1 MLIKLSAIACF
12 LLGMFLIGEW
22 NYSSKLPKIRLSEG
36 KEAFEKY
43 CMKCHSLEA
52 GENGFGPSL
61 HAIASVAATRKPG
74 LSAQEY
80 LWESVVDPAAFKATE
95 GLMPVGLASNIGRE
109 KLFQIVAYLM
119 STGNNNDFAP
129 LWSVA
134 KVWQAPTKS
143 DQSNSKW
150 SLEKLNRGKAI
161 FHGKGKCAECH
172 VLNPVNAAD
181 HLLAPNLSGVGI
193 NDESYLAESMKCP
206 SCYLSRGFRF
216 GKVMLDDELVSG
228 RLIEQENAVILVN
241 RAQTGYSITQFSKT
255 DGIEWS
261 ETNTSL
267 MPAYSDG
274 ALSPEETEDLILF
287 LRSLR

>member
-22 NYSSKLPKIRLSEG
+22 SYSSKLPKVRLSEG
-36 KEAFEKY
+36 REAFEKY
-43 CMKCHSLEA
+43 CLKCHSLEA

-61 HAIASVAATRKPG
+61 HAIASVASTRKPG

-95 GLMPVGLASNIGRE
+95 GLMPVGLASTIGRDN
-109 KLFQIVAYLM
+109 LFQIVAYLM

-129 LWSVA
+129 LWSAA
-134 KVWQAPTKS
+134 KDWQAPAKA
-143 DQSNSKW
+143 DQSSAKW

-161 FHGKGKCAECH
+161 FQGKGKCAECH
-172 VLNPVNAAD
+172 ILNPVNAAD

-193 NDESYLAESMKCP
+193 NDETYLAESMKCP

-216 GKVMLDDELVSG
+216 GKAMLDDELVSG
-228 RLIEQENAVILVN
+228 RLIEQENAIVLVN
-241 RAQTGYSITQFSKT
+241 RSQNGYSITQFSKN
-255 DGIEWS
+255 DDIEWS
-261 ETNTSL
+261 ETKTSL
-267 MPAYSDG
+267 MPAYSDD

-287 LRSLR
+287 LKSLR

>member
-12 LLGMFLIGEW
+12 LLGLVLIGEW
-22 NYSSKLPKIRLSEG
+22 NYSSKLPNVRLSEG
-36 KEAFEKY
+36 KEGFEKY
-43 CMKCHSLEA
+43 CLKCHSLEA

-61 HAIASVAATRKPG
+61 HGIANVAATRKPG

-95 GLMPVGLASNIGRE
+95 GLMPAGLASNIGRE
-109 KLFQIVAYLM
+109 NLFQIVAYLM
-119 STGNNNDFAP
+119 SVDNNNDFAP
-129 LWSVA
+129 LWSAA
-134 KVWQAPTKS
+134 KDWQAPVKA
-143 DQSNSKW
+143 DQTAANW

-161 FHGKGKCAECH
+161 FHGKGKCGECH
-172 VLNPVNAAD
+172 ILNPVNAAD

-193 NDESYLAESMKCP
+193 NDETYLAESMKCP

-216 GKVMLDDELVSG
+216 GKAMLDDELVSG
-228 RLIEQENAVILVN
+228 RLFEQENAVILVN
-241 RAQTGYSITQFSKT
+241 RSQSGYALTQFSKN
-255 DGIEWS
+255 DDVEWN
-261 ETNTSL
+261 ETKTSL

-287 LRSLR
+287 LKSLR